1 VFARPCDVNVD
12 NLAWACF
19 GSWAT
24 TCIMSGSRASAVA
37 KAQPACGEPH
47 AIDATR
53 LHQTTRFPILS
64 AFRARSRTLLR
75 TQIRDVLGVEVLQPL
90 GGSLREGIVSS
101 SVLRRHA
108 QFSHGVRRVHQVP
121 RRPLVRV

>member
-1 VFARPCDVNVD
+1 MGVLRELGDDLYYVGIARV
-12 NLAWACF
+12 
-19 GSWAT
+19 GR
-24 TCIMSGSRASAVA
+24 GEG
-37 KAQPACGEPH
+37 PACARGASY

-53 LHQTTRFPILS
+53 LRQTRHFERVSGEIE
-64 AFRARSRTLLR
+64 TLLR

-101 SVLRRHA
+101 SVLGRHA
-108 QFSHGVRRVHQVP
+108 QFSHGVRRVHEMP